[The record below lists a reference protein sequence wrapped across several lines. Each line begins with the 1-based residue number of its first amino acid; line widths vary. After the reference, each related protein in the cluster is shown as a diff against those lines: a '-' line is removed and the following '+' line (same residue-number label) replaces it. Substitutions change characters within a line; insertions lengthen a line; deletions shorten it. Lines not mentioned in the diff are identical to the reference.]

1 MFSVPGVRKL
11 ALQSAV
17 PMANVVTRPRGS
29 LTEEN
34 FLPDLTGTVSVFKIP
49 NYTYLT
55 LPGLLVVLNNY
66 YSACR
71 RRGGVLNRPVSVFFF
86 LFF

>member
-34 FLPDLTGTVSVFKIP
+34 LLPDLTGTVSVFKIP
-49 NYTYLT
+49 MQLYIFNTAWFACYMKQLLNEFEQDMRNY
-55 LPGLLVVLNNY
+55 
-66 YSACR
+66 
-71 RRGGVLNRPVSVFFF
+71 
-86 LFF
+86 

>member
-1 MFSVPGVRKL
+1 MADDIIEKVITCLSLGPVFSVPGVRKL

-34 FLPDLTGTVSVFKIP
+34 LLQDLTGICF
-49 NYTYLT
+49 
-55 LPGLLVVLNNY
+55 LL
-66 YSACR
+66 
-71 RRGGVLNRPVSVFFF
+71 
-86 LFF
+86 

>member
-1 MFSVPGVRKL
+1 MQRVLIARNSSVSGMISNRRKHENFIRRIITCLSLGPVFSVPGVRKL

-34 FLPDLTGTVSVFKIP
+34 LLPDLSGI
-49 NYTYLT
+49 
-55 LPGLLVVLNNY
+55 
-66 YSACR
+66 
-71 RRGGVLNRPVSVFFF
+71 
-86 LFF
+86 

>member
-34 FLPDLTGTVSVFKIP
+34 LLPDLTGTVSVFQKLI
-49 NYTYLT
+49 
-55 LPGLLVVLNNY
+55 NN
-66 YSACR
+66 S
-71 RRGGVLNRPVSVFFF
+71 
-86 LFF
+86 